1 MATGKTSKD
10 IFTQTK
16 KADIALEVTPRITGR
31 PKAPETYQKVTVC
44 LFNRQTIWLD
54 KVCLAIREKTG
65 QHVHRA
71 ELIRALVEHAAAWVN
86 PSREDFDKSVR
97 SLLSGLNK

>member
-10 IFTQTK
+10 IFTRTK
-16 KADIALEVTPRITGR
+16 KTNIGLEVTPRIMGR
-31 PKAPETYQKVTVC
+31 PKAPEAYQKVTVC

-71 ELIRALVEHAAAWVN
+71 ELIRALVEQSTAALN
-86 PSREDFDKSVR
+86 PEAKDFDKAVR
-97 SLLSGLNK
+97 DLLKGI